1 MSVIVNFKSVIQ
13 GKSAEKLARLMEA
26 IDNERL
32 VAVVSPIDIHAISRT
47 APSLRIWSQHIDT
60 DSPYR
65 PMTGNLN
72 ISTAIERGACGA
84 VINHIEHP
92 IGLNHIKSIVSY
104 APKNFDICVC
114 ANTLEHAQEILKEC
128 TPDYI
133 AIEPPNLIGKNKCM
147 NKETLENIISVIGHK
162 TNIICGAGITS
173 TMDVARATHL
183 GANGVLVSSYVVN
196 SKCFEQ
202 SLRNLLV
209 GVKKE

>member
-1 MSVIVNFKSVIQ
+1 MSVVINFKSVIQ
-13 GKSAEKLARLMEA
+13 GKSAEKLARLMES

-32 VAVVSPIDIHAISRT
+32 IAVVSPIDIHAVSRS
-47 APSLRIWSQHIDT
+47 APTLTVWSQHIDT
-60 DSPYR
+60 DSPYI

-72 ISTAIERGACGA
+72 ISTAIERGATGA
-84 VINHIEHP
+84 IINHVEHS
-92 IGLNHIKSIVSY
+92 IGMNHIKSIVSY

-133 AIEPPNLIGKNKCM
+133 AIEPPNLIGKNKSM
-147 NKETLENIISVIGHK
+147 NNETLENIISAIGHK

-183 GANGVLVSSYVVN
+183 GAKGVLVSNYVVN

-202 SLRNLLV
+202 SIRNLIV
-209 GVKKE
+209 GLKQ